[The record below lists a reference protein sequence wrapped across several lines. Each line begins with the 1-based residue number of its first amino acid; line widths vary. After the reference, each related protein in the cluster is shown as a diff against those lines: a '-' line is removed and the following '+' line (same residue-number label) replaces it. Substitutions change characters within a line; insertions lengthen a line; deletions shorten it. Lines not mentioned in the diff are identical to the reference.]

1 MEKFAVIDIGS
12 NSVRLMFV
20 ADGKVLY
27 KRLNTTRL
35 GEGLAG
41 SSCLKAEAIER
52 TAQAVA
58 DFCELAKSQG
68 AEKIAAFATAAARTA
83 KNGSAFV
90 ERVFFLCGLDVDIVS
105 GEREAELGILGALG
119 EKDGVIA
126 DMGGASTEIAYKK
139 DGKIVYRKS
148 VDIGVVH
155 IKDAFGTDREKIAKA
170 AKKAAE
176 EYGQVPPCKRV
187 CGIGGTATTLAA
199 IALGLTEYDSKKVTG
214 AVITAR
220 KMQELAAWLR
230 SKTPAQIAGIP
241 CVSKGREDVL
251 AGGATMF
258 AELMPLLGIEEM
270 VVSDRDN
277 LEGYAIQKG
286 WLK

>member
-27 KRLNTTRL
+27 KRLQTTRL
-35 GEGLAG
+35 GEGLAT
-41 SSCLKAEAIER
+41 SSRLKTEAIER
-52 TAQAVA
+52 TARAVA
-58 DFCELAKSQG
+58 DFYAVAKEEG
-68 AEKIAAFATAAARTA
+68 AEKTVAFATAAARTA
-83 KNGSAFV
+83 KNGSAFTD
-90 ERVFFLCGLDVDIVS
+90 RVFELCGLEVEIVS
-105 GEREAELGILGALG
+105 GETEAELGILGALG
-119 EKDGVIA
+119 NQDGVIA

-148 VDIGVVH
+148 VDIGVVR
-155 IKDAFGTDREKIAKA
+155 IKDAYGTDREEIAKA
-170 AKKAAE
+170 AKKAAQ
-176 EYGQVPPCKRV
+176 EYGQVPSCSRV

-199 IALGLTEYDSKKVTG
+199 IALGLEEYDSKKVTG
-214 AVITAR
+214 AVITAQ
-220 KMQELAAWLR
+220 KMQELATWLR
-230 SKTPAQIAGIP
+230 SKTPAQIAEIP

-258 AELMPLLGIEEM
+258 AELMPILGIKEM

-277 LEGYAIQKG
+277 LEGYAIKKG